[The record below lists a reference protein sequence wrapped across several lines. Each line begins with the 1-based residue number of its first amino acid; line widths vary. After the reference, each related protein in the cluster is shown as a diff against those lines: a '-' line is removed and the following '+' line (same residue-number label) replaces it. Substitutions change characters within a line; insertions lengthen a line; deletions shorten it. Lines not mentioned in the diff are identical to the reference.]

1 MSPWSQHLVEH
12 YVPQPVL
19 YARSTHT
26 CKSEILPL
34 SSLHYGGKVHKQK
47 VKMHVISDITKL

>member
-12 YVPQPVL
+12 YVPSPVL

-34 SSLHYGGKVHKQK
+34 SSLQSRGKAHKQNI
-47 VKMHVISDITKL
+47 KMQVISDIIKL